1 MFDPKYRITGKIAK
15 ALISIEADRQIV
27 ATLPLTAPMLAK
39 HTYFVPVGCATK
51 LSTCR
56 TVRRFGGPV
65 IANGLGSRYLCRVS
79 CIFPAADRL
88 YRYE

>member
-15 ALISIEADRQIV
+15 ALMSIEADRQIV
-27 ATLPLTAPMLAK
+27 ATLPLTAPMLTK

-51 LSTCR
+51 LPTCR
-56 TVRRFGGPV
+56 TVRRFDCPV
-65 IANGLGSRYLCRVS
+65 NDVKSRYLCRVS